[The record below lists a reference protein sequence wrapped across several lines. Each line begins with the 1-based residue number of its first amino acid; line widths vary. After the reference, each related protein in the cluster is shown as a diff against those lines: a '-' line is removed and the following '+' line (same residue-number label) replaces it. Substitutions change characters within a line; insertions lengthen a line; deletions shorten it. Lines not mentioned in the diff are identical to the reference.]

1 MCVWHECVSVC
12 FECVNGMNVCV
23 RPCWFFVFVQHEC
36 VRAFVCAC
44 MRVGVCVRECLK
56 RCQEKER
63 KKNEDPRKD

>member
-1 MCVWHECVSVC
+1 M
-12 FECVNGMNVCV
+12 FVCV
-23 RPCWFFVFVQHEC
+23 HAGFLFLCSMNAC